1 VTRALLSTVIC
12 ALCVGLGLASA
23 QVQARN
29 HERAA
34 RLDELK
40 RRCDLVEAG
49 NETLRFHIRV
59 RLAEIERA
67 EALGAPP
74 DAPEED
80 WPTR

>member
-1 VTRALLSTVIC
+1 MIRALLSTVIC

-34 RLDELK
+34 HLDELK

-49 NETLRFHIRV
+49 NENLRYRIRV
-59 RLAEIERA
+59 RLAEFERA
-67 EALGAPP
+67 EALGAPQDVP
-74 DAPEED
+74 DEE